1 MKHLWIASAI
11 LLGLLVSTQGNSL
24 YLGNIIDGYEQQLT
38 QAHELASQGKWD
50 ESERITQQ
58 VYADWEGHDF
68 YFHSLLRHVDIDE
81 VRLTFHEVQ
90 EYLKLEEADQYNA
103 ANAKLITQL
112 GLLAEMEQLTLKNVL

>member
-11 LLGLLVSTQGNSL
+11 LLVLLVSTLCNSL
-24 YLGNIIDGYEQQLT
+24 YLGGIIDGYEQQLT

-112 GLLAEMEQLTLKNVL
+112 GLLAEMEQLTLKNIL

>member
-1 MKHLWIASAI
+1 MKHLWIAAAI
-11 LLGLLVSTQGNSL
+11 LVALLGGTLGNSF
-24 YLGNIIDGYEQQLT
+24 YLGGIIDSYEQQLT
-38 QAHELASQGKWD
+38 QAQQLAARGAWD
-50 ESERITQQ
+50 ESEQITQQ

-90 EYLKLEEADQYNA
+90 EYLKLEETDQYNA

-112 GLLAEMEQLTLKNVL
+112 GLLAEMEQLTLKNIL